1 LIRGLVQKG
10 WRVSLF
16 SLDPFGNTD
25 EHWRRELD
33 SLCDW
38 TAVESFATSRPRR
51 SVRLL
56 RDAVFQRPFQ
66 LDYFFDRRAADRLRA
81 HLRTTS
87 YDIVQVCQLYM
98 VRYLPQTPA
107 CPLVFDSVN
116 AEARRLAVLAGAAP
130 FTGRGLVARA
140 QLGTVRRLEQNIA
153 RAASL
158 VLAVSDEE
166 VGYFQAIPDARV
178 VLVPNGVDVA
188 VWPQPLPLTSE
199 PGILLMGSLN
209 YSANVDAVMFFLE
222 KILDH
227 LAHPAA
233 RITVLGIDP
242 PATLFN
248 RARRA
253 PRPVQITGFVESTRP
268 YLEEA
273 RVLAV
278 PLRYGGGTRLKILE
292 ALGAG
297 IPVVSTTIG
306 CEGLGLVHEREILI
320 ADDPREFAG
329 CLDRLLVDD
338 DLCARLAL
346 AGRKVV
352 ERRFDWRTIAAQRAF
367 RLDAPSRLN
376 TAREAL
382 TGVLLT
388 ADELLS
394 ARKRALAAGLCP
406 LPDQRK
412 YWDNWRAIQA
422 LQARIGGS
430 EPIVDLGC
438 RSGILLTWLDQ
449 LGYQRLY
456 GCDVRYPL
464 PPLKAALRQGLWST
478 VYAGV
483 RMAVRHRAGMR
494 RASVERTGFPSG
506 HFAAATC
513 MSVVEHGV
521 DLPEFFAECARIL
534 RPRGVLALSTDYWPE
549 RIDLR
554 GMRRFAGPDR
564 IFDHAGALALCEAA
578 EHNGLHVAGEP
589 QLDTVEAVIESDGF
603 RFTFL
608 YILFERA

>member
-1 LIRGLVQKG
+1 
-10 WRVSLF
+10 
-16 SLDPFGNTD
+16 
-25 EHWRRELD
+25 
-33 SLCDW
+33 
-38 TAVESFATSRPRR
+38 
-51 SVRLL
+51 
-56 RDAVFQRPFQ
+56 
-66 LDYFFDRRAADRLRA
+66 
-81 HLRTTS
+81 
-87 YDIVQVCQLYM
+87 M

-107 CPLVFDSVN
+107 CRLVFDSVN

-166 VGYFQAIPDARV
+166 VRYFQAIPDARV

-248 RARRA
+248 RSRRA

-306 CEGLGLVHEREILI
+306 CEGLGLVHEKEILI

-352 ERRFDWRTIAAQRAF
+352 ERRFDWRTIAAT
-367 RLDAPSRLN
+367 LDH
-376 TAREAL
+376 AL
-382 TGVLLT
+382 RSV
-388 ADELLS
+388 LS
-394 ARKRALAAGLCP
+394 ASTRPPDSTLLEKR
-406 LPDQRK
+406 
-412 YWDNWRAIQA
+412 
-422 LQARIGGS
+422 
-430 EPIVDLGC
+430 
-438 RSGILLTWLDQ
+438 
-449 LGYQRLY
+449 
-456 GCDVRYPL
+456 
-464 PPLKAALRQGLWST
+464 
-478 VYAGV
+478 
-483 RMAVRHRAGMR
+483 
-494 RASVERTGFPSG
+494 
-506 HFAAATC
+506 
-513 MSVVEHGV
+513 
-521 DLPEFFAECARIL
+521 
-534 RPRGVLALSTDYWPE
+534 
-549 RIDLR
+549 
-554 GMRRFAGPDR
+554 
-564 IFDHAGALALCEAA
+564 
-578 EHNGLHVAGEP
+578 
-589 QLDTVEAVIESDGF
+589 
-603 RFTFL
+603 
-608 YILFERA
+608 